1 MMPPSFDNFLGLSPD
16 VADRDWAAVRV
27 LPIPLEATVSY
38 GGGTALGP
46 EAIIKASQ
54 QVELYDREYDLEAAL
69 TYGIHTLPALQLPA
83 DAVATQNAIAAA
95 IEDICRAGCLP
106 VGLGGEHSIS
116 AGVLRGITAV
126 HGGPIT
132 VVQIDA
138 HSDLRDQ
145 YEGDPQS
152 HASVARRMLENPA
165 VEQLLQIGI
174 RSVCPEEVAFARSHP
189 ERVWVWYTE
198 DMGNPDW
205 MQVFRERLAGRR
217 VFLTIDVD
225 GLVRGVVPA
234 TGTPEPDGLDW
245 AEAVGIVR
253 LVADEAEILGLDC
266 VELAPRE
273 ALHHADYAVA
283 KLLYKAISF
292 AMEPL
297 IDEWKHHVDHQDS
310 LLALPRRR

>member
-1 MMPPSFDNFLGLSPD
+1 MPPSTDNFLGLSPD
-16 VADRDWAAVRV
+16 ITDRDWAAVRV

-46 EAIIKASQ
+46 AAIIKASQ
-54 QVELYDREYDLEAAL
+54 QVELYDREYDLEPAL
-69 TYGIHTLPALQLPA
+69 TYGIHTLPALRLPV
-83 DAVATQNAIAAA
+83 DANATQDAIAAA
-95 IEDICRAGCLP
+95 VEDICRAGCLP

-126 HGGPIT
+126 HGGPVT

-138 HSDLRDQ
+138 HSDLRDS
-145 YEGDPQS
+145 YEGDMHS

-165 VEQLLQIGI
+165 VEQILQVGI
-174 RSVCPEEVAFARSHP
+174 RSVCPEEVAFVRSRP
-189 ERVWVWYTE
+189 DRVWVWYTE
-198 DMGNPDW
+198 DMGSPEW
-205 MQVFRERLAGRR
+205 LAIFRERVAGRR

-225 GLVRGVVPA
+225 GLDPSVVPA

-253 LVADEAEILGLDC
+253 LLADEAESILGMDC
-266 VELAPRE
+266 VELAPRAE
-273 ALHHADYAVA
+273 LHHADFAVA

-292 AMEPL
+292 AMEDV
-297 IDEWKHHVDHQDS
+297 IEEWKHNADRDG
-310 LLALPRRR
+310 LRRAISRRG